1 MPDAEAPRVGPA
13 LADRLALAVA
23 LVATALGVGWRLVD
37 VTEWPFP
44 PSASVQYESA
54 LAARALWVAADPA
67 ARTPERAA
75 WFAEVRFGHVVSPPV
90 LPALVAATY
99 AATGQEIPWA
109 SKLFTAGFWAA
120 AGWLVA
126 GAVARQTGSRWAGAV
141 ALTYLMFAPF
151 GLMVSRSFQTES
163 AAVLGFAFAAW
174 HLSRPGRGFGW
185 RETAASGVACGLAA
199 LVKPGTLL
207 PPLAAGFAALALGAH
222 AAGGL
227 PRRAAAA
234 GLFTLLLAVPSVAY
248 VGLFL
253 SGRGGEIQPHLLADA
268 DFYRKLGETV
278 YAAVGS
284 APLAA
289 GLAGAALAAW
299 RGVPLAAG
307 LFAGHAALA
316 AAFTYHCSTHAYYH
330 TTLLVPVALGVGWV
344 AAELLR
350 LAGAALGPSRRA
362 DLLVAAVVAGCLARY
377 VVVAKTPWVGPWR
390 LAAPVR
396 EGLAAEYA
404 RERAMGAAARA
415 ARDAVPPGARAVAVT
430 ADYGYVFESVAN
442 LRVAVWPRRSDL
454 TFLLDAGAERP
465 ATADERLTAYAA
477 AGYEY
482 LVVTDF
488 AEYAGQPDL
497 AEALARRGR
506 PILATPEV
514 LVFAW
519 R

>member
-1 MPDAEAPRVGPA
+1 MPDTVAPPAGRA

-44 PSASVQYESA
+44 FFNSVQYESA
-54 LAARALWVAADPA
+54 LAARSLWVAADPA

-75 WFAEVRFGHVVSPPV
+75 WFVEARFGHVVSPPV

-99 AATGQEIPWA
+99 AVTGHEIPWV
-109 SKLFTAGFWAA
+109 SKLFTTAFWAA

-126 GAVARQTGSRWAGAV
+126 GAVARQTGSRWAGVV
-141 ALTYLMFAPF
+141 ALTYLLFAPF

-163 AAVLGFAFAAW
+163 TAVLGFAFAAW
-174 HLSRPGRGFGW
+174 HLSRPGRDFGW
-185 RETAASGVACGLAA
+185 RETAASGVVCGLAA
-199 LVKPGTLL
+199 LVKPGTML
-207 PPLAAGFAALALGAH
+207 PPLAAGFAALALGAR
-222 AAGGL
+222 AAGGW

-234 GLFTLLLAVPSVAY
+234 GLFTLLLALPSVAY
-248 VGLFL
+248 VAVALNQ
-253 SGRGGEIQPHLLADA
+253 RGGEIQPHLLGDA
-268 DFYRKLGETV
+268 DFYRKL
-278 YAAVGS
+278 AQMLHDAVGF
-284 APLAA
+284 APLAV

-299 RGVPLAAG
+299 RGVPLVAG
-307 LFAGHAALA
+307 LFAGHAAFVA
-316 AAFTYHCSTHAYYH
+316 VFTYHCSTHTYYH
-330 TTLLVPVALGVGWV
+330 TTLLVPVALGAGWV
-344 AAELLR
+344 AAGLLW
-350 LAGAALGPSRRA
+350 LAGAALRPSRRA

-390 LAAPVR
+390 HSKHTQA
-396 EGLAAEYA
+396 GLAAEYA
-404 RERAMGAAARA
+404 KERAQGTAALAAREA
-415 ARDAVPPGARAVAVT
+415 LPLGARAVAVT
-430 ADYGYVFESVAN
+430 ADYGYVFEAVAN

-454 TFLLDAGAERP
+454 TFLLAAGAERP
-465 ATADERLTAYAA
+465 ATADDRLTAYRA

-506 PILATPEV
+506 PVLATPEV